1 MRRGKIRSGWV
12 GKVWVM
18 IGLFGWSLIRLGSE
32 YRILRNVRYCS
43 DWALYKPKLVW
54 TEVAR

>member
-18 IGLFGWSLIRLGSE
+18 IGLFGWSLIRLGSD
-32 YRILRNVRYCS
+32 YRSLRNVRYCS
-43 DWALYKPKLVW
+43 DWPRLG
-54 TEVAR
+54 